1 MLHPTSES
9 RPQTVP
15 STRMTSHSYR
25 DATATLACMAESIH
39 SYWDTIEPVWD
50 KINIYE
56 GEATFLTS
64 IQPLPRPV
72 VLLYA
77 AHFCLSEIYNG
88 GHLQFFWN
96 NTGILCPEAIE

>member
-1 MLHPTSES
+1 
-9 RPQTVP
+9 
-15 STRMTSHSYR
+15 
-25 DATATLACMAESIH
+25 MAESIH

-96 NTGILCPEAIE
+96 NTGILCPEAIEGFNLIGMPQLA